1 MRTINLFLL
10 TILLCI
16 GFNPAFA
23 QHEKMKQV
31 MEDVDEEMENNNFTL
46 RFFDALTGDPVEGAS
61 VMIEN
66 IGTFVT
72 DSAGRVIFP
81 RQPDGLLKAIFKKS
95 GYISALVN
103 IDVAAET
110 ILRNRYF
117 VSPVMNIDQFRVVL
131 TWDQQPED
139 LDAHFV
145 KTGAYHISFR
155 NTRVLNDG
163 TGQLDRDDMDGI
175 GPETITVS
183 QLNAEAEY
191 TFLVKNY
198 SAEKNPSAQPISA
211 SKATVW
217 VFGNNKLLNVF
228 YAPTTLE
235 GNTWTV
241 FKVEQG
247 NIIPL

>member
-1 MRTINLFLL
+1 MKTLKLIIAIALL
-10 TILLCI
+10 I
-16 GFNPAFA
+16 GFFPSSA
-23 QHEKMKQV
+23 QHKKMDQI
-31 MEDVDEEMENNNFTL
+31 MEDVFQERDNNIFTI
-46 RFFDALTGDPVEGAS
+46 RFFDALTGDPVQGAE
-61 VMIEN
+61 VMFET
-66 IGTFVT
+66 IGTFST
-72 DSAGRVIFP
+72 DSAGRAMFP
-81 RQPDGLLKAIFKKS
+81 RQPDGMLKAIFKKQ
-95 GYISALVN
+95 GYISALVDV
-103 IDVAAET
+103 DVAAET
-110 ILRNRYF
+110 ILRNRYV

-145 KTGAYHISFR
+145 KANSYHISFR

-163 TGQLDRDDMDGI
+163 SGQLDRDDMDGN

-198 SAEKNPSAQPISA
+198 SAQINTSAPSLSS

-228 YAPTTLE
+228 YVPTSLN
-235 GNTWTV
+235 GDTWQV
-241 FKVEQG
+241 FKIAQG
-247 NIIPL
+247 QVVPL